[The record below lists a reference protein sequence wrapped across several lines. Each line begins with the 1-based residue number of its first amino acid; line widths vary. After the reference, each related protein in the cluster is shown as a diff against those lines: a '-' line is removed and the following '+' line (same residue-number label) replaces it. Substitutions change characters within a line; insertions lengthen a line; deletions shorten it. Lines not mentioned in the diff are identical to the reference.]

1 MEDNGDKLIGRL
13 EIACQR
19 MNKSLESRQS
29 ISSNDVKKL
38 SNELRTARQKI
49 SSLELTLVECKAKSK
64 ALEKTS
70 QELAELR
77 AARSRDLEEVAAI
90 MAELQQLKGS

>member
-1 MEDNGDKLIGRL
+1 MKDNGDKLIRRL

-19 MNKSLESRQS
+19 MNRSLESQK
-29 ISSNDVKKL
+29 IVSSNEVKKL
-38 SNELRTARQKI
+38 SNELRAARQKI
-49 SSLELTLVECKAKSK
+49 TSLELTLVECEAKSK

-70 QELAELR
+70 HELAELR

-90 MAELQQLKGS
+90 MAEMQKLKGG